1 MVGLPTFAGIRNR
14 RARQAA
20 RRGIVLRDAGITKQT
35 QSRYYLA
42 VSAICKVI
50 HDTASME
57 DFDEQIADWIES
69 EFRKGSPLNIVADGL
84 SGIHYFLPST
94 RRRLPVSWK
103 LFANWRKIEVPSR
116 AAPLPEGLCWAMM
129 ARALRQQDFDLA
141 SLLGLGFHC
150 FLRTGELLS
159 VRPCDIL
166 LRGEKGIVT
175 LPSSKGGTRHNVK
188 ESVTI
193 FEPHLV
199 VLLVELLDIKRR
211 ANLMRVPMWTKNGT
225 AFRKAFHKLTVFF
238 KVEHMNFRGYSLRR
252 GGATAFFQ
260 DCGLME
266 KTLLRGRWNSVQVAR
281 LYLCDALAQLP
292 DLVAGLQQAPVET
305 CRAATLEHVE
315 RGAILPYRSMSPRQ
329 MPCFALPYGR
339 EKFEPCAKGDCIS
352 QVQGYADMHIKDLH
366 ARRIKRC
373 KCGKANHSFQIIV
386 SKSAVLVSKS
396 AVIVSKSR
404 DDLLEL
410 STFAIMIK
418 NYFR

>member
-292 DLVAGLQQAPVET
+292 DLVAGLRQAPVET
-305 CRAATLEHVE
+305 CRAATLEHVA

-386 SKSAVLVSKS
+386 SKSVVLVSKS